1 MKRRTRKMS
10 KKFVEYI
17 EEKITSGRPE
27 EVEFNKTLLGLYDK
41 GHVHVDMRDGE
52 PFISITE
59 KGEVAFLSEVAL
71 SFGDM
76 IEA

>member
-1 MKRRTRKMS
+1 MKKMS

-27 EVEFNKTLLGLYDK
+27 EIEFNKTLLGLYDK
-41 GHVHVDMRDGE
+41 GHVHVEMRDGE
-52 PFISITE
+52 AFIKITE
-59 KGEVAFLSEVAL
+59 KGENAFLSEIAL

-76 IEA
+76 ADA

>member
-41 GHVHVDMRDGE
+41 GHV
-52 PFISITE
+52 SITE